1 MKLTKL
7 YFHEELNCVVELDGE
22 SYSVT
27 WRSDWPEGNKFSIW
41 KVIGGVLIPRTH
53 ALYPQI
59 TEFIKQNYP
68 EIS

>member
-1 MKLTKL
+1 MKI
-7 YFHEELNCVVELDGE
+7 LNSYCHKQLDCVVELDGE

-27 WRSDWPEGNKFSIW
+27 WRGDWPNGNQFSIW
-41 KVIGGVLIPRTH
+41 KVIGGVLITRAH